1 MPERLVPPTGEDE
14 LTGAVEEAIT
24 AWLGQASVTAA
35 VAWPAS
41 DMWRQLVERI
51 VAPVSRRLYLA
62 AAATAPDDDTVARF
76 VGGMVDRLA
85 DSTLPADVR
94 DAHAQHGDA
103 VLSPTWAGVDGD
115 ALPWRSRAAL
125 IGAHE
130 AQVTAMQAAADTAPG
145 SARKRWRSRGDDRT
159 RRSHRAASGQTV
171 PIDSPFRI
179 GSASLQYPGDPAG
192 PADEVLRCRC
202 DMYLITQEDS
212 VTAATKSRV
221 TAAVTA
227 DLEAPWAPRETPWD
241 SDDAVARLRE
251 WATDDDGEVEDDD
264 LARAYLWRTDG
275 PPSDWRLPVADI
287 IDGQLTLVWSAVTSA
302 AGAVQG
308 ARGGLDLPEEDIAQV
323 RAALDELYQ
332 RAAAEFEDEEIVA
345 PWAREEA
352 VAAALRAAVIAAPE
366 SSDHLMEALAAAR
379 DDALRIAESARRRSL
394 AASALGQA
402 IEAAPEWRPPAA
414 WFQPPTGEGGPL
426 VSPDG
431 RVSGYVATWQD
442 VDGRPMVH
450 AGYAPNGEAILVPR
464 GGSYGYF
471 HAGNVIL
478 TLDDG
483 SQLHPGALTTDIG
496 HGTADGNLA
505 DQVAHY
511 DNPLATAAAVIVGED
526 DTGIWMAGAV
536 LPEVLRD
543 ADRMTRLRLMPVSGH
558 WSETQ
563 LGAPMELVAVT
574 AVPRP
579 GFPQRSKSG
588 SWELAASL
596 AAAAGG
602 AGSIDVLRDLAQQMG
617 AAAETLHR
625 IIATAVSGAD
635 APPAP
640 ESDNGG
646 GEPATEPAEQ
656 KEPAEQDRPPLPD
669 GVPAELAAAAREALA
684 DGSVTAAHVLPGVDL
699 PRPLQVL
706 ADWLTEAGTSSPQA
720 RSAAVRA
727 AESICRSDAVEHVG
741 VRMMACRLLS
751 EYKAR
756 KKGN

>member
-1 MPERLVPPTGEDE
+1 MPEQRVQPVGEDE

-24 AWLGQASVTAA
+24 EWLGQARVTAA
-35 VAWPAS
+35 VAWPATGA
-41 DMWRQLVERI
+41 WRGLVERI
-51 VAPVSRRLYLA
+51 VAPVSRRFYLA

-85 DSTLPADVR
+85 ASTVPADVR
-94 DAHAQHGDA
+94 AAHAQHGDA
-103 VLSPTWAGVDGD
+103 VLSPDWAGSDGD

-125 IGAHE
+125 IGSHE

-145 SARKRWRSRGDDRT
+145 GTRKRWRSRGDDRT

-171 PIDSPFRI
+171 PIDTPFRI
-179 GSASLQYPGDPAG
+179 GSASLQYPGDPSG

-212 VTAATKSRV
+212 VTAATQPKV

-227 DLEAPWAPRETPWD
+227 DLEAPWAPRDTPWEPD
-241 SDDAVARLRE
+241 EALSRLQE
-251 WATDDDGEVEDDD
+251 WATDDGELEEDQ

-275 PPSDWRLPVADI
+275 PPADWLLPVADI
-287 IDGQLTLVWSAVTSA
+287 VDGQLVLVWDAVA
-302 AGAVQG
+302 AAADLVQG
-308 ARGGLDLPEEDIAQV
+308 GELGLADEEAAQLREV
-323 RAALDELYQ
+323 LDSLYV
-332 RAAAEFEDEEIVA
+332 RAAAEWGDEEIIS
-345 PWAREEA
+345 PWQREEA
-352 VAAALRAAVIAAPE
+352 VAAALRAAIIAAPE
-366 SSDHLMEALAAAR
+366 TSEHLMKALAAAR

-402 IEAAPEWRPPAA
+402 IEAAPEWRPPAE
-414 WFQPPTGEGGPL
+414 WFQPPAGEDGPL
-426 VSPDG
+426 VSPEG
-431 RVSGYVATWQD
+431 RVSGYVAPWLD

-450 AGYAPNGEAILVPR
+450 AGYAPNGEAIHVPK

-496 HGTADGNLA
+496 HGTADGDLA

-602 AGSIDVLRDLAQQMG
+602 AGSVDVLRELAEQMG
-617 AAAETLHR
+617 AAAETLRR
-625 IIATAVSGAD
+625 IIATAVSSAD

-646 GEPATEPAEQ
+646 GEPARTEPAEQ
-656 KEPAEQDRPPLPD
+656 DGPPLPD